1 VSVWGH
7 LDVNPVAVDAST
19 WTAANGRSD
28 DQQATTAHALLDR
41 RRKDRS
47 RLDSTAQE
55 DPVRRAAARNHAPSR
70 HVDESSRPQVE
81 RAVPSRD
88 DIAVLAEKRE
98 FSADPHLQDYSAR
111 AANDPGARR
120 PNKGECRSGGQGH
133 TCGSGQEPAALTVEP
148 PEMSAPVEKPGQPRA
163 DVRVLSSKS
172 EPIHVRQAPAAEST
186 NVMPPRSETTSR

>member
-1 VSVWGH
+1 MRPPGPRRTGGPTISRRRP
-7 LDVNPVAVDAST
+7 LTRSSIDV
-19 WTAANGRSD
+19 GRIVPEGIRPHKRI
-28 DQQATTAHALLDR
+28 QFGARRLATTHPRGTSTNR
-41 RRKDRS
+41 RVRKSSARCPVETTSRS
-47 RLDSTAQE
+47 SL
-55 DPVRRAAARNHAPSR
+55 RNGN
-70 HVDESSRPQVE
+70 SRPTLIC
-81 RAVPSRD
+81 RD
-88 DIAVLAEKRE
+88 H
-98 FSADPHLQDYSAR
+98 SSR

-186 NVMPPRSETTSR
+186 NVMPPRSETTSP